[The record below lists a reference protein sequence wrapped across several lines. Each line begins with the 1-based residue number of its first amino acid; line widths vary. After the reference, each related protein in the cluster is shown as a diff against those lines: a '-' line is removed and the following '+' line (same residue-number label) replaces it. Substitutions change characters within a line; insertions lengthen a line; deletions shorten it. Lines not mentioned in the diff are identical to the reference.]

1 MFVEKSLGEGEFL
14 PGEEVSFL
22 IKLGNDQPGHTRQ
35 WDMVGNAILVDTLPD
50 GMTFVSAYRHCY
62 EEFEWCE
69 FIPDSVGQE
78 IIWTMWPMTTGEWT
92 EVWLTLRID
101 DEIPASAELINTA
114 EILSSEP
121 EIDLDPFP
129 ENNASV
135 YDPEVNFEAPMI
147 TSADNTTFIYGELGS
162 FVITTSGFPTPMIW
176 TGDGLPSWLTLVDQ
190 GDGTAILSGM
200 PPEEGGVDYFILNA
214 GNGVIPNAQQ
224 SFILT
229 WEGAPD
235 YEIFLPLIL
244 K

>member
-1 MFVEKSLGEGEFL
+1 
-14 PGEEVSFL
+14 
-22 IKLGNDQPGHTRQ
+22 
-35 WDMVGNAILVDTLPD
+35 MVGNAILVDTLPD

-62 EEFEWCE
+62 EEFEWWA
-69 FIPDSVGQE
+69 FNPDSVGQE

-162 FVITTSGFPTPMIW
+162 FVITKSGFPHTNDL
-176 TGDGLPSWLTLVDQ
+176 TGDGLPLVDPGGPGRRY
-190 GDGTAILSGM
+190 GDPVGNAS
-200 PPEEGGVDYFILNA
+200 EEGGVDYFHPKMLA
-214 GNGVIPNAQQ
+214 MEHSECAAKLY
-224 SFILT
+224 SA

-235 YEIFLPLIL
+235 YEIFLPMIL
-244 K
+244 R